1 MFLNGINMKEFIINW
16 TSNFPDEIAV
26 MLLAILP
33 VTELRAS
40 VPLALTVFDLSVA
53 EALVYSYIGNL
64 IPVIMLFAFLPF
76 VIQFIEKHSKAAHK
90 FLEKYFYKLEERHKE
105 KYHKYGTLFL
115 FLFVAIPLP
124 GSGVWTG
131 SLLAILF
138 NVKKRYAIPAIV
150 LGMFTSGVIVLYL
163 TKGGINLFGL
173 L

>member
-1 MFLNGINMKEFIINW
+1 MKEALINW
-16 TSNFPDEIAV
+16 ISVLPNEVAV
-26 MLLAILP
+26 MLLAVLP

-40 VPLALTVFDLSVA
+40 VPLAITVFDLSPSK
-53 EALVYSYIGNL
+53 ALIFSYIGNL
-64 IPVIMLFAFLPF
+64 IPVILLFLFLPS
-76 VIQFIEKHSKAAHK
+76 VIDFIEKHSRVAHK
-90 FLEKYFYKLEERHKE
+90 FLEKYFYKLEEKHKD

-138 NVKKRYAIPAIV
+138 NVNKKFAIPAIV
-150 LGMFTSGVIVLYL
+150 LGMFTSGIIVLLL
-163 TKGGINLFGL
+163 TQGGVNLFGL